1 MLHRSTSLSAS
12 SPSPEREDASDA
24 MDNMNGAELYGRV
37 LTVNYAMP
45 ELIKCGEQGWAP
57 QPIELGADTWFERQ
71 QQEQERQRLQ
81 AEQRAA
87 MQPAEMHREKMAEK
101 AMLRTIRW
109 QRLKQEF

>member
-1 MLHRSTSLSAS
+1 
-12 SPSPEREDASDA
+12 

-81 AEQRAA
+81 AEQRRA

-101 AMLRTIRW
+101 EMLRTIRW